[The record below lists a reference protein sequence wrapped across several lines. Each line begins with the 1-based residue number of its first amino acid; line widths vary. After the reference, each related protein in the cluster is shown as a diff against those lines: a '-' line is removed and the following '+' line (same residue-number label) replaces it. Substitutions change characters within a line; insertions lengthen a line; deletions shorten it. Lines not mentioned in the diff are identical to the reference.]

1 LMKAG
6 ERAIISITH
15 IQQPEQ
21 AITFPMSL
29 AGFTKSYDDLPAR

>member
-1 LMKAG
+1 MKTGA
-6 ERAIISITH
+6 RAILSITH

-29 AGFTKSYDDLPAR
+29 AGFTKSYDALPAR